1 LSLAGPEQ
9 QQELWTNVINK
20 TTGQPYKT
28 IWNCASI
35 QRFEKEEPELA
46 KKLIAAFEEWYKND
60 ANKQLLKWDANNKD
74 GCGFKY
80 ADGEFEYKLLE
91 FSKDGKSWRT
101 LGKRKVNAGGKGGY
115 SNRPFT
121 LLRTVNVQLVRLE
134 QLSSIL
140 NTQGESDNYEVEYIK
155 TDEQGDL
162 FMLEKKESY
171 TPQAVTTT
179 AATKVDN
186 NSEEGT
192 TEENA
197 S

>member
-1 LSLAGPEQ
+1 M
-9 QQELWTNVINK
+9 
-20 TTGQPYKT
+20 
-28 IWNCASI
+28 
-35 QRFEKEEPELA
+35 
-46 KKLIAAFEEWYKND
+46 
-60 ANKQLLKWDANNKD
+60 
-74 GCGFKY
+74 
-80 ADGEFEYKLLE
+80 
-91 FSKDGKSWRT
+91 
-101 LGKRKVNAGGKGGY
+101 
-115 SNRPFT
+115 
-121 LLRTVNVQLVRLE
+121 QLVRLE

-140 NTQGESDNYEVEYIK
+140 NTQGESDNYEVKYIK